1 MQLYLNNSIFVE
13 MKLLKFLLK
22 FTFGI
27 FCLVGTIGFS
37 VAGLDT
43 YKSQPTN
50 NIIEIAIGAGVFT
63 LIWLI
68 FLSRRE
74 SFWSVVE
81 HELTHAVFAL
91 LFFKKVRTL
100 NADRRRG
107 GLVKV
112 EGGNFIIALAPY
124 FFPFLSVIIIIIKP
138 IIFSNYQW
146 FLNALLGFTLT
157 FHLLYLLNEFHS
169 SQPDLRENGFI
180 FSLSV
185 IMFFNLFFIGLS
197 LASLPGQWEN
207 MAGFIKLGLI
217 ESWNFVLYGWKI
229 ITFKLI
235 G

>member
-1 MQLYLNNSIFVE
+1 
-13 MKLLKFLLK
+13 MKLLRFIFKF
-22 FTFGI
+22 I
-27 FCLVGTIGFS
+27 FSICCIVGTVGFA
-37 VAGLDT
+37 VAGFNI
-43 YKSQPTN
+43 YKNQPTSN
-50 NIIEIAIGAGVFT
+50 LIEIGIGAGIFT

-68 FLSRRE
+68 FLSRRD

-107 GLVKV
+107 GLVRV

-124 FFPFLSVIIIIIKP
+124 FFPFLSAIIIIIKP

-157 FHLLYLLNEFHS
+157 FHLLYLLNEFHP

-180 FSLSV
+180 FSLIVV
-185 IMFFNLFFIGLS
+185 IFFNLFFIGLS
-197 LASLPGQWEN
+197 LASLPGQWAN
-207 MAGFIKLGLI
+207 MASFIKMGLK
-217 ESWNFVLYGWKI
+217 ESWQFMLYGWEI